1 MKQNFE
7 LKDLKDLKEL
17 KTYLVGGA
25 VRDKLLNRESKD
37 QDYVVIGST
46 IEEME
51 KLGFEKV
58 GADFPVFLH
67 PETKDEYAL
76 ARTEIKT
83 DKGYNGFTTFFSPET
98 TLEEDLARR
107 DLTINAIA
115 YDEKNDVYIDPYKGI
130 EDLKNKILRHTT
142 DAFKEDP
149 LRVLR
154 LARFYARYKDFT
166 VAEETKKLC
175 HSLLGELNDLTP
187 ERVWKEIEKVFT
199 EEKPS
204 RFFYLLEEV
213 GALKIIMPELAS
225 LKDVPQTEIHHPEI
239 CSFVHTMMVLDR
251 ASELCLNNEKYNKEE
266 KTAILFAA
274 LTHDLGKGITPKEL
288 LPRHLNHEI
297 NGVPLIK
304 NVCDKLKVPNLV
316 KHLSLLIGEN
326 HLKVHNS
333 MELNPK
339 TIVKLFQQWDYN
351 RRPKMVEML
360 TLVCQADSQGRL
372 TFEKRPYP
380 QREYLMKIFEKI
392 KQANLSSIVEKYKYN
407 KVLLKDNIYKKRLEV
422 AKRVKPE
429 LIISL
434 SIDNVFQKSN
444 KMNQLMK
451 AQK

>member
-1 MKQNFE
+1 MKQNIE
-7 LKDLKDLKEL
+7 LKEL

-37 QDYVVIGST
+37 RDYVVVGST

-67 PETKDEYAL
+67 PITKEEYAL

-83 DKGYNGFTTFFSPET
+83 GKGYNGFTTFFSKET

-115 YDEKNDVYIDPYKGI
+115 YDEKNNVYIDPYKGM
-130 EDLKNKILRHTT
+130 EDLKNKVLRHTT
-142 DAFKEDP
+142 EAFKEDP

-154 LARFYARYKDFT
+154 LARFYARYKDFSI
-166 VAEETKKLC
+166 AKETKDFC
-175 HSLLGELNDLTP
+175 HSLLEELNDLTP

-204 RFFYLLEEV
+204 RFFYFLEEI
-213 GALKIIMPELAS
+213 GALKIIMPELAN
-225 LKDVPQTEIHHPEI
+225 LKDVPQTAICHPEI

-288 LPRHLNHEI
+288 LPKHLNHEI

-304 NVCDKLKVPNLV
+304 DVCDRLKVPNLV
-316 KHLSLLIGEN
+316 KHLSLLVGEQ

-339 TIVKLFQQWDYN
+339 TIVRLFKEWDYN

-360 TLVCQADSQGRL
+360 ALVCQADSQGRL

-380 QREYLMKIFEKI
+380 QREYLMRIFEEI
-392 KQANLSSIVEKYKYN
+392 KQTNLSSVIEKYKDN
-407 KVLLKDNIYKKRLEV
+407 KVLLIDNIYKKRLDV
-422 AKRVKPE
+422 AKKIKPE
-429 LIISL
+429 LITSL
-434 SIDNVFQKSN
+434 SIDYDLE
-444 KMNQLMK
+444 KMMKFNQNIK
-451 AQK
+451 KEKIN

>member
-1 MKQNFE
+1 MKQNI
-7 LKDLKDLKEL
+7 EL

-37 QDYVVIGST
+37 KDYVVVGST
-46 IEEME
+46 IDEME

-67 PETKDEYAL
+67 PTTKEEYAL

-83 DKGYNGFTTFFSPET
+83 GKGYNGFTTYFSPET

-115 YDEKNDVYIDPYKGI
+115 YDEKNNVYIDPYKGM
-130 EDLKNKILRHTT
+130 EDLKNKVLRHTT
-142 DAFKEDP
+142 EAFNEDP

-154 LARFYARYKDFT
+154 LARFYARYKDFSI
-166 VAEETKKLC
+166 AKETKDFC
-175 HSLLGELNDLTP
+175 HSLLEELNDLTP

-204 RFFYLLEEV
+204 RFFYFLEEI
-213 GALKIIMPELAS
+213 GALKIIMPELAN
-225 LKDVPQTEIHHPEI
+225 LKDVPQTAIHHPEI

-288 LPRHLNHEI
+288 LPKHSNHEI

-304 NVCDKLKVPNLV
+304 DVCDRLKVPNLV
-316 KHLSLLIGEN
+316 KHLSLLVGGQ

-339 TIVKLFQQWDYN
+339 TIVRLFKEWDYN

-360 TLVCQADSQGRL
+360 ALVCQADSQGRL

-380 QREYLMKIFEKI
+380 QREYLMKIFEEI
-392 KQANLSSIVEKYKYN
+392 KQTNLSSVIEKYKDN
-407 KVLLKDNIYKKRLEV
+407 KVLLIDNIYKKRLDV

-429 LIISL
+429 LITSL
-434 SIDNVFQKSN
+434 SIDYDLEKMMKFNQKITI
-444 KMNQLMK
+444 KK
-451 AQK
+451 EK